1 MGVRGGAMEGG
12 GGALTKRG
20 GAVEM
25 KGEEGYKTKK

>member
-1 MGVRGGAMEGG
+1 MEGG

>member
-1 MGVRGGAMEGG
+1 VGCSWGAMEGG
-12 GGALTKRG
+12 RGALTKRG

>member
-1 MGVRGGAMEGG
+1 VFVGGPWR
-12 GGALTKRG
+12 GALTKRG

>member
-1 MGVRGGAMEGG
+1 VFVGGHGG
-12 GGALTKRG
+12 GPGALTKRGG